1 MTYRMK
7 TALLAATSLTFI
19 AGGTAQAEEWDIRF
33 GGYYNAMVAY
43 ASNDAATGNGVDD
56 TNGLGLSHNTEF
68 FFQPTIT
75 LDNGIKIS
83 ARMDFEADNDG
94 IGVDEPELRISG
106 SFGSLILGSM
116 QDADHGP
123 LVYSAPNA
131 AIISLYDADEP
142 TYIRWNPGS
151 NGLSFRNNMA
161 ELAYDIVPV
170 QGDQSGVSRANPFGF
185 DSSVIST
192 TNPANDGLTEGRR
205 ITYFTP
211 RFAGFQLGVSYA
223 NSDQPRA
230 GCSTNTCHVFDIGA
244 NYVGSF
250 AGVDVSLGASYSV
263 ADTNDP
269 AADPTL
275 FRTSGE
281 ITLQNYSFGASFA
294 EQNGS
299 SGGGEYDGQSF
310 GLGASYA
317 TGPWTFGIDYF
328 HGEMNDYRHIGFGP
342 RAELSSA
349 FVSVSYRADERTD
362 LSVFLGHVSYREDV
376 GDGGFGTPGDNID
389 GFVIGTGIG
398 LSF

>member
-19 AGGTAQAEEWDIRF
+19 AGGQSEAAEWDLQV
-33 GGYYNAMVAY
+33 GGYYNAMMAY

-56 TNGLGLSHNTEF
+56 TDGLGIAFDSEIYVL
-68 FFQPTIT
+68 PTIT
-75 LDNGIKIS
+75 LDNGLKIS

-94 IGVDEPELRISG
+94 IGVDEPEIIVAG
-106 SFGSLILGSM
+106 SFGSLVLGSAD
-116 QDADHGP
+116 DADLGAGRNPSSLSP
-123 LVYSAPNA
+123 LDDPSSPDYLP
-131 AIISLYDADEP
+131 
-142 TYIRWNPGS
+142 S
-151 NGLSFRNNMA
+151 NRGYNETSFRGAMA
-161 ELAYDIVPV
+161 DLAYDIVPV

-185 DSSVIST
+185 GSSVIST

-211 RFAGFQLGVSYA
+211 RFAGFQIGVSYA

-230 GCSTNTCHVFDIGA
+230 GCSTNACHLFDIGA

-275 FRTSGE
+275 FRTRGE

-317 TGPWTFGIDYF
+317 SGPWTFGIDYF

-342 RAELSSA
+342 RAQLSSA

-389 GFVIGTGIG
+389 AFVIGTGIG